1 MDLRLT
7 LAIVVWCIVG
17 IVGFPMFDVV
27 PVYKANV
34 IQRLALLIHPQF
46 VELLTIPICAFD

>member
-17 IVGFPMFDVV
+17 IVGSPMFDVV